1 MEKDMDYRNSK
12 LTPERAL
19 HMLRS
24 EGLDVTFEQVQE
36 ILYLL
41 RKIANIAVSK
51 HLSERR

>member
-1 MEKDMDYRNSK
+1 MEKDMDYRDSK

-24 EGLDVTFEQVQE
+24 GGLDVTFEQAQE

-51 HLSERR
+51 HLSKRR

>member
-1 MEKDMDYRNSK
+1 MEKDMDYRDSK

-41 RKIANIAVSK
+41 RKIANIAVFK